1 MQAFKIKAFSKWA
14 SGEGLSDD
22 VLASAV
28 VEMEKGL
35 IDAKLGAQV
44 VKKRVALPGR
54 GKRGSTRTL
63 VAFRQGNKAFFIY
76 GFAKNE
82 RANISDKELR
92 ALKMLAKELM
102 NYTAAALT
110 KAMKA
115 GELIEIE
122 VNDDG

>member
-35 IDAKLGAQV
+35 IDAKLGGQV

-54 GKRGSTRTL
+54 GKRGSIRTL

-82 RANISDKELR
+82 RANVSNKELR

>member
-1 MQAFKIKAFSKWA
+1 MRAFKIKAFAKWA

-22 VLASAV
+22 ALASAV

-35 IDAKLGAQV
+35 IDAKMGGQV

-63 VAFRQGNKAFFIY
+63 VAFKQGNKAFFIY

-82 RANISDKELR
+82 RANVSDKELR
-92 ALKMLAKELM
+92 ALKMLAKVLM
-102 NYTAAALT
+102 DYTAAALT
-110 KAMKA
+110 KVMKA

-122 VNDDG
+122 VNDNG

>member
-1 MQAFKIKAFSKWA
+1 MRAFKIKAFSKWA

-35 IDAKLGAQV
+35 
-44 VKKRVALPGR
+44 
-54 GKRGSTRTL
+54 
-63 VAFRQGNKAFFIY
+63 
-76 GFAKNE
+76 
-82 RANISDKELR
+82 
-92 ALKMLAKELM
+92 M
-102 NYTAAALT
+102 NYTTAALT

-122 VNDDG
+122 VNDNG

>member
-1 MQAFKIKAFSKWA
+1 MNVFKTKVFARWA
-14 SGEGLSDD
+14 DGEGLSDKA
-22 VLASAV
+22 LASAV
-28 VEMEKGL
+28 AEMGQGL
-35 IDAKLGAQV
+35 IDARLGGQV

-63 VAFRQGNKAFFIY
+63 VAFRQREKAFFVY

-82 RANISDKELR
+82 RADISDKELR
-92 ALKMLAKELM
+92 ALKSLAKELL
-102 NYTAAALT
+102 NYPAVSLT

-122 VNDDG
+122 VHDNG

>member
-1 MQAFKIKAFSKWA
+1 MRAFKIKAFAKWA
-14 SGEGLSDD
+14 SGEGLSDEA
-22 VLASAV
+22 LALAV

-35 IDAKLGAQV
+35 IDAKLGGQV

-54 GKRGSTRTL
+54 GKRGSTRML

-76 GFAKNE
+76 GFAKKE
-82 RANISDKELR
+82 RTNISDKELR

-102 NYTAAALT
+102 SYTTATLT
-110 KAMKA
+110 KATKA

-122 VNDDG
+122 VNDNG

>member
-1 MQAFKIKAFSKWA
+1 MRAFKIKAFAKWA

-22 VLASAV
+22 ALASAV

-35 IDAKLGAQV
+35 IDAKLGGQV

-54 GKRGSTRTL
+54 GKRVSTRTL

-76 GFAKNE
+76 GFAKKE
-82 RANISDKELR
+82 RTNISDKELR

-102 NYTAAALT
+102 SYTTATLT
-110 KAMKA
+110 KATKA

-122 VNDDG
+122 VNDNG

>member
-1 MQAFKIKAFSKWA
+1 MRAFKIKAFAKWA

-22 VLASAV
+22 ALASAV

-35 IDAKLGAQV
+35 IDAKLGGQV

-54 GKRGSTRTL
+54 GKRGSIRTL
-63 VAFRQGNKAFFIY
+63 VAFRQGNKAVFIY
-76 GFAKNE
+76 GFAKKE
-82 RANISDKELR
+82 RTNISDKELR

-102 NYTAAALT
+102 SYTTATLT
-110 KAMKA
+110 KATKA

-122 VNDDG
+122 VNDNG

>member
-1 MQAFKIKAFSKWA
+1 MRAFKIKAFSKWA

-22 VLASAV
+22 VLASV

-35 IDAKLGAQV
+35 IDAKLGGQV

-54 GKRGSTRTL
+54 GKRGSIRTL
-63 VAFRQGNKAFFIY
+63 VAFRQGTKVFFIY

-82 RANISDKELR
+82 RANVSNKELR

-102 NYTAAALT
+102 NYTTAALT

-122 VNDDG
+122 VNDNG

>member
-1 MQAFKIKAFSKWA
+1 MRAFKIKAFAKWA
-14 SGEGLSDD
+14 SGEGLSDEA
-22 VLASAV
+22 LALAV

-35 IDAKLGAQV
+35 IDAKLGGQV

-63 VAFRQGNKAFFIY
+63 VAFRQGNKAIFIY
-76 GFAKNE
+76 GFAKKE
-82 RANISDKELR
+82 RTNISDKELR

-102 NYTAAALT
+102 SYTTATLT
-110 KAMKA
+110 KATKA

-122 VNDDG
+122 VIDNG

>member
-1 MQAFKIKAFSKWA
+1 MRAFKIKAFAKWA

-22 VLASAV
+22 ALASAV

-35 IDAKLGAQV
+35 IDAKLGGQV

-54 GKRGSTRTL
+54 GKRGSIRTL
-63 VAFRQGNKAFFIY
+63 VAFRQGNKAIFIY
-76 GFAKNE
+76 GFAKKE
-82 RANISDKELR
+82 RTNISDKELR

-102 NYTAAALT
+102 SYTTATLT
-110 KAMKA
+110 KATKA

-122 VNDDG
+122 VNDNG

>member
-1 MQAFKIKAFSKWA
+1 MRAFKIKAFSKWA

-35 IDAKLGAQV
+35 IDARLGGQV

-54 GKRGSTRTL
+54 GKRGSIRTL

-82 RANISDKELR
+82 RANVSNKELR
-92 ALKMLAKELM
+92 ALKLLAKELM

>member
-1 MQAFKIKAFSKWA
+1 MRAFMIKAFAKWA
-14 SGEGLSDD
+14 SGEGLSDEA
-22 VLASAV
+22 LALAV

-35 IDAKLGAQV
+35 IDAKLGGQV

-63 VAFRQGNKAFFIY
+63 VAFRQGNKAIFIY
-76 GFAKNE
+76 GFAKKE
-82 RANISDKELR
+82 RTNISDKELR

-102 NYTAAALT
+102 SYTTATLT
-110 KAMKA
+110 KATKA

-122 VNDDG
+122 VNDNG

>member
-1 MQAFKIKAFSKWA
+1 MRAFKIKAFGKWA

-22 VLASAV
+22 ALASAV

-35 IDAKLGAQV
+35 IDAKLGGQV

-82 RANISDKELR
+82 RASISDKELR

-102 NYTAAALT
+102 SYTAAALT
-110 KAMKA
+110 EAMKA

-122 VNDDG
+122 VNDNG

>member
-1 MQAFKIKAFSKWA
+1 MWAFKIKAFAKWA

-22 VLASAV
+22 ALASAV

-35 IDAKLGAQV
+35 IDAKLGGQV

-102 NYTAAALT
+102 SYTAAALT
-110 KAMKA
+110 KATNA

-122 VNDDG
+122 VDDNG

>member
-1 MQAFKIKAFSKWA
+1 MA

-22 VLASAV
+22 ALASAV
-28 VEMEKGL
+28 AEMEKGL
-35 IDAKLGAQV
+35 IDAKLGGQV

-54 GKRGSTRTL
+54 GKRGGTRTL

-82 RANISDKELR
+82 RTNISDKELR

-102 NYTAAALT
+102 SYTAATLT
-110 KAMKA
+110 KATKA

-122 VNDDG
+122 VDDDG